1 MAELHTRPQTT
12 EDIRI
17 FGMLTVLV
25 RERRL
30 ILATVAVFVIAAL
43 AILLLSPHSYAA
55 RTVVV
60 QARSQQSSVT
70 QALLSQLPAGLAS
83 LGSAQVD
90 DDREVRAVLASQSL
104 ADSVIG
110 RLKVDGSDEAEVRSI
125 LAHRTEIRET
135 PEGALAIEVTDRDP
149 RRAAEIANVIPQI
162 ANSIMS
168 RLGADAA
175 LHKQAFL
182 ERQLSHARDRLNES
196 EESMVRFQET
206 RSAPEVKEQ
215 AVRTLDAAATLQ
227 EQILKQQV
235 LVAQLQRSATPDNPV
250 LKEAIATLDLWR
262 QQLRQ
267 LRMGQLDQSGILLSL
282 QQSPE
287 LKADAARLLR
297 RVTADEQLYGSLA
310 MALAQTQIDAQS
322 NLPVLTV
329 LDRAPV
335 PKEPRRIPVSI
346 ALGLA
351 AMLGLVFG
359 FVGAFLR
366 STIRSA
372 RLDPENREFFETLQ
386 EARSGFLVRPPFAV
400 RSGGEK
406 ATRP

>member
-1 MAELHTRPQTT
+1 MAEQHIRPETT

-17 FGMLTVLV
+17 LGMLTVLV

-30 ILATVAVFVIAAL
+30 ILATVALFVVAAL
-43 AILLLSPHSYAA
+43 AFIWLSPKSYTA
-55 RTVVV
+55 RTVLV
-60 QARSQQSSVT
+60 QARTQQTSIT

-83 LGSAQVD
+83 LGPGQVD

-104 ADSVIG
+104 ADSVIE
-110 RLKVDGSDEAEVRSI
+110 RLGLDGSAEAEVRSI
-125 LAHRTEIRET
+125 ISKRTEIRET
-135 PEGALAIEVTDRDP
+135 PEGALAIEVTDGDP
-149 RRAAEIANVIPQI
+149 RRAAEIANVMPQL
-162 ANSIMS
+162 ANAIMS
-168 RLGADAA
+168 RLSADAA

-182 ERQLSHARDRLNES
+182 QQQLAHARDRLNAS

-227 EQILKQQV
+227 EQIIKQQV
-235 LVAQLQRSATPDNPV
+235 LVAQLQRSATPDNPA
-250 LKEAIATLDLWR
+250 LKEAIATLNLWR
-262 QQLRQ
+262 EQLRQ

-329 LDRAPV
+329 LDRAAV
-335 PKEPRRIPVSI
+335 PRTPRGVPLPI
-346 ALGLA
+346 AVGIA
-351 AMLGLVFG
+351 ALLGLVFG
-359 FVGAFLR
+359 FVGAFMR

-386 EARSGFLVRPPFAV
+386 EARPGFLLRPPFAV
-400 RSGGEK
+400 RSGGER
-406 ATRP
+406 ATRS